1 MSVVEIVTAA
11 AATGAL
17 FVLFIVLRP
26 ARRCSGN
33 CGACTGGC
41 SADGGQS

>member
-1 MSVVEIVTAA
+1 MSIADVVTAA

-26 ARRCSGN
+26 ARECAGD
-33 CGACTGGC
+33 C
-41 SADGGQS
+41 SACHGECSTEKGRS